1 MRIAWERPD
10 GPTLSCTPYFTWQ
23 SGGEELYAPGDH
35 VLIAYKGP
43 PPEVLL
49 WLMNA
54 TGVDRAVLQL
64 PPIHLN
70 KFFSRVVHEHPTRF
84 IGLCNVDESTA
95 YTKENLDRLHVYVEE
110 LGLRGFYHEPTRGWE
125 GYTSF
130 PHRQVRSLLARDR
143 GARRGDVHRR
153 PVRQCLQR
161 VHSQAGDGAAEVPG
175 HPRGY

>member
-1 MRIAWERPD
+1 MGAPRRADAVLHALLHVAERRRRA
-10 GPTLSCTPYFTWQ
+10 
-23 SGGEELYAPGDH
+23 YAPGDH
-35 VLIAYKGP
+35 VLIAFKGP

-95 YTKENLDRLHVYVEE
+95 YTSENLDRLHVYVEE
-110 LGLRGFYHEPTRGWE
+110 LGLIAGSTTSRRAAGKATR
-125 GYTSF
+125 
-130 PHRQVRSLLARDR
+130 RSKPPSSIRS
-143 GARRGDVHRR
+143 GAKSRRW
-153 PVRQCLQR
+153 
-161 VHSQAGDGAAEVPG
+161 AW
-175 HPRGY
+175 